1 LAKLLKIDEKE
12 FKASI
17 GWLDGF
23 KKRHGIVF
31 KQPQGE
37 AGDIDMEAV
46 ENWRRSVLQQKL
58 AEFSEDDIFNVDETG
73 LFWKL
78 LPSKTLAFKGK
89 FFFNLTNYYLH
100 V

>member
-1 LAKLLKIDEKE
+1 MAKLLNIEEKD
-12 FKASI
+12 FKASE
-17 GWLDGF
+17 GWLTGF
-23 KKRHGIVF
+23 KERHSIVF

-46 ENWRRSVLQQKL
+46 DNWRQTILKQKL
-58 AEFSEDDIFNVDETG
+58 SEFSENDVFNVDETG

-89 FFFNLTNYYLH
+89 LL
-100 V
+100 